1 MGLRTVAIDGRL
13 IFIIAAVAITT
24 TSLVKD
30 PAYLAVSGAGALR
43 LDAGLEILLGRS

>member
-24 TSLVKD
+24 TSLAKD
-30 PAYLAVSGAGALR
+30 PHISRSAEPAHFVSTQA
-43 LDAGLEILLGRS
+43 